1 MELQKIAEQRICVM
15 LSLNTN
21 ITSLIVQKN
30 LAKATRGLNIAIEQ
44 LTTGYK
50 LNHAKDNPA
59 NYALMRQYEAK
70 LNAWNVAQD
79 NMSIGNNLLE
89 TASDSASLIENHI
102 IRIRDLCMQ
111 ASNGTYS
118 KNSINAI
125 KAEIQ
130 GRLDEI
136 DRIRGSTEFNG
147 IKLFGNIDEDGN
159 VEEQNINIQVG
170 IDSSPSSR
178 ITIDTSLNIPDLKEF
193 KDIDI
198 TNPST
203 LNKLDNMLSQL
214 SSYQVKIGA
223 SQNRIEYA
231 LDFAEVNINN
241 LTSSLSTIRDADIA
255 KVSSDF
261 IRYQILQQA
270 CATLLATA
278 NQMPSLALQ
287 LI

>member
-1 MELQKIAEQRICVM
+1 M

-21 ITSLIVQKN
+21 MTSLIVQRN
-30 LAKATRGLNIAIEQ
+30 LAKATRGLNTAIEQ

-59 NYALMRQYEAK
+59 NYALMKQYETK

-79 NMSIGNNLLE
+79 NISIGNNLLE
-89 TASDSASLIENHI
+89 MASDSAALIENHV

-111 ASNGTYS
+111 ASNGTYGE
-118 KNSINAI
+118 NSINAI

-136 DRIRGSTEFNG
+136 ERIRGSTEFNG
-147 IKLFGNIDEDGN
+147 IKLFGNTDEEGN
-159 VEEQNINIQVG
+159 TQVQNINIQVG
-170 IDSSPSSR
+170 INSSQSSR
-178 ITIDTSLNIPDLKEF
+178 ITLDTGLNLQILKEF
-193 KDIDI
+193 EDIDI
-198 TNPST
+198 TNAST
-203 LNKLDNMLSQL
+203 LDKLDNILSQL

-223 SQNRIEYA
+223 YQNRLEYA
-231 LDFAEVNINN
+231 LDFAEVNVNN

-278 NQMPSLALQ
+278 NQMPALALQ

>member
-1 MELQKIAEQRICVM
+1 M

-21 ITSLIVQKN
+21 TTSLMVQRN
-30 LAKATRGLNIAIEQ
+30 LAKATKGLNSAIEQ

-50 LNHAKDNPA
+50 LNHSKDNPA
-59 NYALMRQYEAK
+59 NYAMMRGIQTK
-70 LNAWNVAQD
+70 LSAWDVAQD
-79 NMSIGNNLLE
+79 NIMIGNNLLE
-89 TASDSASLIENHI
+89 TASDNAELIQNHVT
-102 IRIRDLCMQ
+102 RIRDLCQQ
-111 ASNGTYS
+111 AANGTYGED
-118 KNSINAI
+118 SINAI

-136 DRIRGSTEFNG
+136 DRIRSSTEFND
-147 IKLFGNIDEDGN
+147 IKLFGELQ
-159 VEEQNINIQVG
+159 QNGEIKGRTVNIQVG
-170 IDSSPSSR
+170 IDSSESSR
-178 ITIDTSLNIPDLKEF
+178 ISLDTTLNLEGLKDFE
-193 KDIDI
+193 DADI
-198 TNPST
+198 TDASV
-203 LNKLDNMLSQL
+203 LDRIDGILSEL
-214 SSYQVKIGA
+214 SAYQVKIGA
-223 SQNRIEYA
+223 SQNRLECA
-231 LDFAEVNINN
+231 LEFADITTRN